1 MNINRKTY
9 GDFAGDLPDP
19 PALTEDLNKFAA
31 AFRAKWYSPRPMR
44 FKDWIG
50 EVEDLLDLLD

>member
-1 MNINRKTY
+1 MNTNKKSY
-9 GDFAGDLPDP
+9 GDFAAGTPRE
-19 PALTEDLNKFAA
+19 LTEDLNKFAA
-31 AFRAKWYSPRPMR
+31 AFRSRWYSSKTMR